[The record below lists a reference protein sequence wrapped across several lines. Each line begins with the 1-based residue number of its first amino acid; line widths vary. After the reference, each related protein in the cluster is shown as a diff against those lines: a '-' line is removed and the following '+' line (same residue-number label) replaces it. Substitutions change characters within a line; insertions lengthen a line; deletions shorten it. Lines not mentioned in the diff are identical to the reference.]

1 MEYNVAKAKE
11 YETYKQLPKYSK
23 PVLSVIHPPPLYA
36 PPGKGHRAPKTM
48 LFDGEPVKLK
58 ERRTKQDKKEIPEH
72 LIRPEIDE
80 EKLMKIR
87 EAERLKQ
94 QERDKSAT
102 KKRMSM
108 AQ

>member
-1 MEYNVAKAKE
+1 MEFKVEKAKE

-23 PVLSVIHPPPLYA
+23 PILSVIHPAPLYQ
-36 PPGKGHRAPKTM
+36 PPAKGHKPPKTM

-58 ERRTKQDKKEIPEH
+58 HKHAHKKEIPEH

-87 EAERLKQ
+87 EAERLK
-94 QERDKSAT
+94 
-102 KKRMSM
+102 
-108 AQ
+108 